1 VPDMRILRHYLVDV
15 LMSHRD
21 VQAMQTL
28 APLSRRF
35 TPWTPMALR
44 PSGMVALL
52 NEMVIYDRWQVV
64 ELGGGVST
72 LFFARLMNE
81 RSRGHLI
88 TIEHDEL
95 WAKQLA
101 KFIDQEGL
109 TERVTIVHAPLAPCS
124 SGFTGACSWYRADL
138 VDEAVDGFQIQLLVV
153 DGPPAHDGATRHA
166 RYPAVP
172 MLYKRMSR
180 SGFAIALDDIDRHG
194 ERQILRRWERKY
206 PLRFDRRYLSGSL
219 ALARTDTGY
228 AV

>member
-1 VPDMRILRHYLVDV
+1 MPDMRVLRQYLLDA

-21 VQAMQTL
+21 LQAMQTL
-28 APLSRRF
+28 APLSRSF

-52 NEMVIYDRWQVV
+52 NEIVIHDRWQVV

-81 RSRGHLI
+81 RARGHLI
-88 TIEHDEL
+88 TVEHDEL
-95 WAKQLA
+95 WAEQLS
-101 KFIDQEGL
+101 KLIDREGL
-109 TERVTIVHAPLAPCS
+109 TERVTIIHAPLTPCP
-124 SGFTGACSWYRADL
+124 SGFTGACSWYSRDL
-138 VDEAVDGFQIQLLVV
+138 VDEAVQATQIQLLVV
-153 DGPPAHDGATRHA
+153 DGPPAHDGATRYA

-172 MLYKRMSR
+172 MLYSRMSG
-180 SGFAIALDDIDRHG
+180 SGFAIALDDIDRYG
-194 ERQILRRWERKY
+194 ERQVLRRWEREY

-219 ALARTDTGY
+219 ALARSTTGY